1 MSFLLIIGTGDK
13 RMKKLKLT
21 YQTMI
26 LYVLTFLV
34 IVIGDQ
40 VTKIIVDH
48 TLSLGGSYSIIDN
61 FFYFTYTH
69 NTGAAW
75 GMCICK
81 INLFVIVWIVAAIGI
96 VYYFIKSEPYQKLTR
111 FGLVLVFGG
120 SIGNLI
126 DRIAFG
132 YVRDFI
138 DFIIFGYNFPVF
150 NVADMAITIG
160 MALVILEIC
169 IEEYKAWKLS
179 KSQ

>member
-1 MSFLLIIGTGDK
+1 
-13 RMKKLKLT
+13 MKKMKLT
-21 YQTMI
+21 Y
-26 LYVLTFLV
+26 
-34 IVIGDQ
+34 

-48 TLSLGGSYSIIDN
+48 TLSLGASYAIIDN
-61 FFYFTYTH
+61 FFYFTYAH

-75 GMCICK
+75 GMLAGK
-81 INLFVIVWIVAAIGI
+81 ISLFLIVSIIAAVGI
-96 VYYFIKSEPYQKLTR
+96 IYYFMKSESYQKLTR

-120 SIGNLI
+120 LIGNLI
-126 DRIAFG
+126 DRLAFG

-138 DFIIFGYNFPVF
+138 DFIIFGYNFPIF

-160 MALVILEIC
+160 MALVILEIS

>member
-1 MSFLLIIGTGDK
+1 
-13 RMKKLKLT
+13 MKKLKLT
-21 YQTMI
+21 YQALI
-26 LYVLTFLV
+26 LYIITFLV

-40 VTKIIVDH
+40 VTKIIVNH
-48 TLSLGGSYSIIDN
+48 TLSLGASYSIIDN
-61 FFYFTYTH
+61 FFYFTYVH

-75 GMCICK
+75 GMLSGK
-81 INLFVIVWIVAAIGI
+81 MSLFFIVALVASVGI
-96 VYYFIKSEPYQKLTR
+96 VYYFIKCEPYQKLTR
-111 FGLVLVFGG
+111 FGLILVFGG
-120 SIGNLI
+120 LIGNLI
-126 DRIAFG
+126 DRVVFG

-160 MALVILEIC
+160 MALIILEIS

>member
-1 MSFLLIIGTGDK
+1 
-13 RMKKLKLT
+13 MKKMKLT
-21 YQTMI
+21 YQTLI
-26 LYVLTFLV
+26 LYLVAFLV

-48 TLSLGGSYSIIDN
+48 TLSLGGSYAIIDN
-61 FFYFTYTH
+61 FFYFTYAH

-75 GMCICK
+75 GMLAGK
-81 INLFVIVWIVAAIGI
+81 ISLFLIVSVVAAIGI
-96 VYYFIKSEPYQKLTR
+96 IYYFMKSASYQKLTR

-120 SIGNLI
+120 LIGNLI
-126 DRIAFG
+126 DRLAFG

-138 DFIIFGYNFPVF
+138 DFIIFGYNFAIF

-160 MALVILEIC
+160 MALVILEIG

>member
-1 MSFLLIIGTGDK
+1 
-13 RMKKLKLT
+13 MKKMKLT
-21 YQTMI
+21 YQTLI
-26 LYVLTFLV
+26 LYLVAFLV

-48 TLSLGGSYSIIDN
+48 TLSLGGSYAIIDD
-61 FFYFTYTH
+61 FFYFTYAH

-75 GMCICK
+75 GMLAGK
-81 INLFVIVWIVAAIGI
+81 ISLFLIVSVVAAIGI
-96 VYYFIKSEPYQKLTR
+96 IYYFMKSESYQKLTR

-120 SIGNLI
+120 LIGNLI
-126 DRIAFG
+126 DRLAFG

-138 DFIIFGYNFPVF
+138 DFIIFGYNFPIF

-160 MALVILEIC
+160 MALVILEIG

>member
-1 MSFLLIIGTGDK
+1 
-13 RMKKLKLT
+13 MKKMKLT
-21 YQTMI
+21 YQTLI
-26 LYVLTFLV
+26 LYLVAFLV

-48 TLSLGGSYSIIDN
+48 TLSLGASYAIIDN
-61 FFYFTYTH
+61 FFYFTYAH

-75 GMCICK
+75 GMLAGK
-81 INLFVIVWIVAAIGI
+81 ISLFLIVSIIAAVGI
-96 VYYFIKSEPYQKLTR
+96 IYYFIKSESYQKLTR

-120 SIGNLI
+120 LIGNLI
-126 DRIAFG
+126 DRLAFG

-138 DFIIFGYNFPVF
+138 DFIIFGYNFPIF

-160 MALVILEIC
+160 MALVILEIS

>member
-1 MSFLLIIGTGDK
+1 
-13 RMKKLKLT
+13 MKKIKLT
-21 YQTMI
+21 YQTLI
-26 LYVLTFLV
+26 LYLVAFLV

-48 TLSLGGSYSIIDN
+48 TLSLGGSYAIIDN
-61 FFYFTYTH
+61 FFYFTYAH

-75 GMCICK
+75 GMLAGK
-81 INLFVIVWIVAAIGI
+81 ISLFLIVSVVAAIGI
-96 VYYFIKSEPYQKLTR
+96 IYYFMKSESYQKLTR

-120 SIGNLI
+120 LIGNLI
-126 DRIAFG
+126 DRLAFG

-138 DFIIFGYNFPVF
+138 DFIIFGYNFPIF

-160 MALVILEIC
+160 MALVILEIG

>member
-1 MSFLLIIGTGDK
+1 
-13 RMKKLKLT
+13 MKKMKLT
-21 YQTMI
+21 YQTLI
-26 LYVLTFLV
+26 LYLVAFLV

-48 TLSLGGSYSIIDN
+48 TLSLGASYAIVDN
-61 FFYFTYTH
+61 FFYFTYAH

-75 GMCICK
+75 GMLAGK
-81 INLFVIVWIVAAIGI
+81 ISLFLIVSIIAAVGI
-96 VYYFIKSEPYQKLTR
+96 IYYFMKSESYQKLTR

-120 SIGNLI
+120 LIGNLI
-126 DRIAFG
+126 DRLAFG

-138 DFIIFGYNFPVF
+138 DFIIFGYNFPIF

-160 MALVILEIC
+160 MALVILEIS

>member
-1 MSFLLIIGTGDK
+1 
-13 RMKKLKLT
+13 MKKMKLT
-21 YQTMI
+21 YQTLI
-26 LYVLTFLV
+26 LYLVAFLV

-48 TLSLGGSYSIIDN
+48 TLSLGGSYAIIDD
-61 FFYFTYTH
+61 FFYFTYAH

-75 GMCICK
+75 GMLAGK
-81 INLFVIVWIVAAIGI
+81 ISLFLIMSVVAAIGI
-96 VYYFIKSEPYQKLTR
+96 IYYFMKSESYQKLTR

-120 SIGNLI
+120 LIGNLI
-126 DRIAFG
+126 DRLAFG

-138 DFIIFGYNFPVF
+138 DFIIFGYNFPIF

-160 MALVILEIC
+160 MALVILEIG

>member
-1 MSFLLIIGTGDK
+1 
-13 RMKKLKLT
+13 MKKMKLT
-21 YQTMI
+21 YQTLI
-26 LYVLTFLV
+26 LYLVAFLV

-48 TLSLGGSYSIIDN
+48 TLSLGASYAIVDN
-61 FFYFTYTH
+61 FFYFTYAH

-75 GMCICK
+75 GMLAGK
-81 INLFVIVWIVAAIGI
+81 ISLFLIVSIIAAVGI
-96 VYYFIKSEPYQKLTR
+96 IYYFIKSESYQKLTR

-120 SIGNLI
+120 LIGNLI
-126 DRIAFG
+126 DRLAFG

-138 DFIIFGYNFPVF
+138 DFIIFGYNFPIF

-160 MALVILEIC
+160 MALVILEIS

>member
-1 MSFLLIIGTGDK
+1 
-13 RMKKLKLT
+13 MKKMKLT
-21 YQTMI
+21 YQTLI
-26 LYVLTFLV
+26 LYLVAFLV

-48 TLSLGGSYSIIDN
+48 TLSLGGSYAIIDN
-61 FFYFTYTH
+61 FFYFTYAH

-75 GMCICK
+75 GMLAGK
-81 INLFVIVWIVAAIGI
+81 ISLFLIVSVVAAIGI
-96 VYYFIKSEPYQKLTR
+96 IYYFMKSESYQKLTR
-111 FGLVLVFGG
+111 FGLALVFGG
-120 SIGNLI
+120 LIGNLI
-126 DRIAFG
+126 DRLAFG

-138 DFIIFGYNFPVF
+138 DFIIFGYNFPIF

-160 MALVILEIC
+160 MALVILEIG

>member
-1 MSFLLIIGTGDK
+1 
-13 RMKKLKLT
+13 MKKMKLT
-21 YQTMI
+21 YQTLI
-26 LYVLTFLV
+26 LYLVAFLV

-48 TLSLGGSYSIIDN
+48 TLSLGASYAIIDN
-61 FFYFTYTH
+61 FFYFTYAH

-75 GMCICK
+75 GMLAGK
-81 INLFVIVWIVAAIGI
+81 ISLFLIVSIIAAVGI
-96 VYYFIKSEPYQKLTR
+96 IYYFIKSESYQKLTR

-120 SIGNLI
+120 LIGNLI
-126 DRIAFG
+126 DRLAFG

-138 DFIIFGYNFPVF
+138 DFIIFGYNFPIF

>member
-1 MSFLLIIGTGDK
+1 M
-13 RMKKLKLT
+13 KLT
-21 YQTMI
+21 YQTLI
-26 LYVLTFLV
+26 LYLVAFLV

-48 TLSLGGSYSIIDN
+48 TLSLGASYAIIDN
-61 FFYFTYTH
+61 FFYFTYAH

-75 GMCICK
+75 GMLAGK
-81 INLFVIVWIVAAIGI
+81 ISLFLIVSIIAAVGI
-96 VYYFIKSEPYQKLTR
+96 IYYFMKSESYQKLTR

-120 SIGNLI
+120 LIGNLI
-126 DRIAFG
+126 DRLAFG

-138 DFIIFGYNFPVF
+138 DFIIFGYNFPIF

-160 MALVILEIC
+160 MALVILEIS

>member
-1 MSFLLIIGTGDK
+1 
-13 RMKKLKLT
+13 MKKMKLT
-21 YQTMI
+21 YQTLI
-26 LYVLTFLV
+26 LYLVAFLV

-48 TLSLGGSYSIIDN
+48 TLSLGGSYAIIDN
-61 FFYFTYTH
+61 FFYFTYAH

-75 GMCICK
+75 GMLAGK
-81 INLFVIVWIVAAIGI
+81 ISLFLIVSVVAAIGI
-96 VYYFIKSEPYQKLTR
+96 IYYFMKSASYQKLTR

-120 SIGNLI
+120 LIGNLI
-126 DRIAFG
+126 DRLAFG

-138 DFIIFGYNFPVF
+138 DFIIFGYNFPIF